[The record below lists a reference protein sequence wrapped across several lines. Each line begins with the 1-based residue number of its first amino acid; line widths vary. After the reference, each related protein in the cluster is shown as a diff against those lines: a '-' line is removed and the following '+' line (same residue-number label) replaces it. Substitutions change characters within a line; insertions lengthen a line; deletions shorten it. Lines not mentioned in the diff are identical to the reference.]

1 MCERWPGP
9 RCNDKC
15 KNRDTKKELL
25 YQISRVHS
33 RESIEYKKALAELLS
48 SQDVY
53 DTTPRGI
60 KELSESISTDTS
72 GNNIQ
77 QSRFVKGKATR
88 MLQTE
93 ALKEIDEGRV
103 KDLATIINDLD
114 STFSIE
120 ELETIIAAS
129 RENREKAIIGNLI
142 MDVVQSKEKT
152 VEGLEVIIDNHL
164 KTSGDEYYEYVNK
177 IKESIHNEY
186 GTNVPKH
193 VIAAINRLDDMLPP
207 NKVNLHAYRSI
218 GNAIEKSK
226 QQLSEEF
233 DKISAIQDTS
243 PKTVA
248 EYFDAYRKNY
258 TTEYASLAPEQQPNP
273 PKDWIE
279 GDLPSNGLTKAES
292 SFFIPRDP
300 ATVYAIYKLR
310 TDLNAIPDYLK
321 QSTKIAAIDDTDEG
335 FTVKYMSRT
344 GKELNVKT
352 FTDRKTLTDE
362 LNKDTKD
369 TVLIFKDTDDLT
381 TASIK
386 DKNRIISLP
395 DIAAKHFDIQA
406 KDSKTLSETFKTSND
421 TLNLYGAMRK
431 RILKTWGTKPTRT
444 QSTNLDFKPTFNTR
458 STRFVR

>member
-33 RESIEYKKALAELLS
+33 IESIEYKKALAELLS

-258 TTEYASLAPEQQPNP
+258 KTEYASLAPEQQPNP